1 MDDADRAQELIEA
14 EDERRL
20 KRAHLAGYDALAC
33 GRCLNCDAEVGP
45 MLRWCGTGCRDDWQ
59 RRLAAMRRNGNVE
72 DEA

>member
-14 EDERRL
+14 EDERRI

-45 MLRWCGTGCRDDWQ
+45 MLRFCDATCRNDWQ
-59 RRLAAMRRNGNVE
+59 ARLDAMRRNGPTT
-72 DEA
+72 DD

>member
-20 KRAHLAGYDALAC
+20 KQAHLAGYDALAC

-45 MLRWCGTGCRDDWQ
+45 TLRFCDRACMDDWAA
-59 RRLAAMRRNGNVE
+59 RLAALKRNGNVE
-72 DEA
+72 DE